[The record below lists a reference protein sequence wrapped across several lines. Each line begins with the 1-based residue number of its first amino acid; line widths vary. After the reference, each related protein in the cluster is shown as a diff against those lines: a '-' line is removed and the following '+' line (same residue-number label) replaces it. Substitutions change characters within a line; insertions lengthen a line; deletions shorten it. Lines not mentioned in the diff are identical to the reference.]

1 MDRRARHHPARGD
14 DRVPLPRRR
23 GRGGQQGRAGRHP
36 RRRQP
41 RARRPRARLPRR
53 CHQGLAR
60 RLSRC
65 MRAAATGK
73 HVPVSRIGLVLG
85 AGGLTGDAFHRGV
98 LRALADRGYDARAA
112 DLVVGTSAGS
122 MVGAF
127 LRKPDAVSP
136 RSMRRPAPSATVH
149 GERLGRAPELSPIL
163 AALRRPWK
171 ARLSVLATSLLPTGR
186 HSTEFIAAGA
196 RMHHGKDW
204 PEQPLWVVAVRRRD
218 GRRVV
223 SGREGS
229 PQTDFAHAVAAS
241 CAIPGFFHPVEIDG
255 ESYVDGGAHSPTNAD
270 LLRGQDF
277 DVVLVSSPMSV
288 APRRMRPTLDMGLR
302 MFWHRVLRREMR
314 LLRRRCANVLTF
326 EPSGELLQVMGVNP
340 LHGGRV
346 DEIEQASYEQAL
358 AALDANPDLLALLNG
373 TAKTQRP
380 A

>member
-1 MDRRARHHPARGD
+1 MG
-14 DRVPLPRRR
+14 
-23 GRGGQQGRAGRHP
+23 
-36 RRRQP
+36 
-41 RARRPRARLPRR
+41 
-53 CHQGLAR
+53 
-60 RLSRC
+60 
-65 MRAAATGK
+65 AAANGK
-73 HVPVSRIGLVLG
+73 HVCVSRIGLVLG

-98 LRALADRGYDARAA
+98 LRALADRGYDARRA
-112 DLVVGTSAGS
+112 DVVVGTSAGS

-127 LRKPDAVSP
+127 LRKPDAVPP
-136 RSMRRPAPSATVH
+136 RRMHATTATVH
-149 GERLGRAPELSPIL
+149 GERLGRAPELSPLL

-204 PEQPLWVVAVRRRD
+204 PDQPLWVVAVRRRD

-223 SGREGS
+223 FGREGS
-229 PQTDFAHAVAAS
+229 PETAVAHAVAAS

-314 LLRRRCANVLTF
+314 LLRRRCPHVLAF
-326 EPSGELLQVMGVNP
+326 EPGGELLQVMGVNP

-346 DEIEQASYEQAL
+346 DEIEQASYE
-358 AALDANPDLLALLNG
+358 AALQLLDAHPGTLDLLTGGA
-373 TAKTQRP
+373 TTQRS

>member
-1 MDRRARHHPARGD
+1 MTFGK
-14 DRVPLPRRR
+14 L
-23 GRGGQQGRAGRHP
+23 GNGQI
-36 RRRQP
+36 
-41 RARRPRARLPRR
+41 
-53 CHQGLAR
+53 
-60 RLSRC
+60 
-65 MRAAATGK
+65 
-73 HVPVSRIGLVLG
+73 VSKVGVVLG

-98 LRALADRGYDARAA
+98 LRALHERGYDARSA

-136 RSMRRPAPSATVH
+136 RRMRATTDTVH
-149 GERLGRAPELSPIL
+149 GRRLGRAPELSPFL

-171 ARLSVLATSLLPTGR
+171 ARVSVLATSLLPTGR

-196 RMHHGKDW
+196 RLHHGVDW
-204 PEQPLWVVAVRRRD
+204 PERPLWIVAVRRRD

-223 SGREGS
+223 FGRDGA
-229 PQTDFAHAVAAS
+229 PQTDVAHAVAAS

-288 APRRMRPTLDMGLR
+288 DPRRARPTLDLPMR
-302 MFWHRVLRREMR
+302 MFWHRAMRRE
-314 LLRRRCANVLTF
+314 LRALRSRCSHVLTF
-326 EPSGELLQVMGVNP
+326 EPRGELLQVMGINP

-346 DEIEQASYEQAL
+346 DEIEQASYEHAL
-358 AALDANPDLLALLNG
+358 AVLDAAPEVMQMLAQG
-373 TAKTQRP
+373 RSAQRP

>member
-1 MDRRARHHPARGD
+1 MRGL
-14 DRVPLPRRR
+14 VVGKPL
-23 GRGGQQGRAGRHP
+23 G
-36 RRRQP
+36 
-41 RARRPRARLPRR
+41 
-53 CHQGLAR
+53 
-60 RLSRC
+60 
-65 MRAAATGK
+65 
-73 HVPVSRIGLVLG
+73 VSKIGLVLG

-98 LRALADRGYDARAA
+98 LRALADRGYDARRA
-112 DLVVGTSAGS
+112 DVVVGTSAGS

-127 LRKPDAVSP
+127 LRKPDAGSP
-136 RSMRRPAPSATVH
+136 RRLPASGVTVH
-149 GERLGRAPELSPIL
+149 GDRLGRRPELSPIL

-196 RMHHGKDW
+196 RLHHGSDW
-204 PEQPLWVVAVRRRD
+204 PDDSLWIVAVRRRG

-223 SGREGS
+223 FGREGA
-229 PQTDFAHAVAAS
+229 PETDVAHAVAAS

-277 DVVLVSSPMSV
+277 DVVLISSPMSV
-288 APRRMRPTLDMGLR
+288 APRGLRATLDVGLR
-302 MFWHRVLRREMR
+302 LFWHRALRREVR
-314 LLRRRCANVLTF
+314 ALRRRCANVLTF

-358 AALDANPDLLALLNG
+358 AALDANPDVLALLTG
-373 TAKTQRP
+373 SARSQRS